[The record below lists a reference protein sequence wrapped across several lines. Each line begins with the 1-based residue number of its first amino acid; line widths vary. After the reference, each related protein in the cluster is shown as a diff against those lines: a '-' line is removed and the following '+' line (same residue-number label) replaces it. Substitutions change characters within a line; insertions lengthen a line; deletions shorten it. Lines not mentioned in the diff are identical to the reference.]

1 MRIEFVIPTYE
12 RTDHLMTI
20 LSSLVSQTNPN
31 WTAHVVIDK
40 PFGED
45 VIEKLAKIAIYYEN
59 EGRIKFTLLDTHYGD
74 WGHTPRNYGL
84 SKCNQEWVVMTG
96 EDNYYVPVFV
106 EEMLKVVDDD
116 THFVFCDFV
125 INGIDDVYLPVP
137 SKVELGKIDI
147 GSFMTRTLNSKK
159 MELDVTKPD
168 SDFDFVQEYLY
179 RFHEGKIKKVEKI
192 LYVHN

>member
-20 LSSLVSQTNPN
+20 LSSLVAQTNPN

-45 VIEKLAKIAIYYEN
+45 VLEKLAKIAIYYEN
-59 EGRIKFTLLDTHYGD
+59 EGRIKFTLLDKHYGD

-84 SKCNQEWVVMTG
+84 KSCNQEWIVMTG

-106 EEMLKVVDDD
+106 DEMLKVTDDD

-125 INGIDDVYLPVP
+125 INGTDNEYLPVP
-137 SKVELGKIDI
+137 SKIELGRIDI
-147 GSFMTRTLNSKK
+147 GCYMTRTFNSKK
-159 MELDVTKPD
+159 MELDVTRPD
-168 SDFDFVQEYLY
+168 SDFSFVEEYLY